1 MRDPARI
8 DKILNILKS
17 YWKTYPDLR
26 FMQMIVNIVGDEDQF
41 FLEDDDFE
49 KFLKRAIKEFDASK

>member
-1 MRDPARI
+1 
-8 DKILNILKS
+8 
-17 YWKTYPDLR
+17 
-26 FMQMIVNIVGDEDQF
+26 MQMIVNIVGDEDQF